1 MKTRRDILL
10 GIVAGAAGFG
20 LISYRAVAWSTEE
33 MSPESAAAFAA
44 ACRSTPSNRA
54 GENHAGLITS
64 ARQDLL
70 RRIAQGLLPAGAT
83 EQVGCP
89 ICGCS
94 FVATADAG
102 N

>member
-1 MKTRRDILL
+1 MKNRRDILL

-20 LISYRAVAWSTEE
+20 LHSNRATAWYFDD
-33 MSPESAAAFAA
+33 MSPDTAAAFAA
-44 ACRSTPSNRA
+44 ACKPA
-54 GENHAGLITS
+54 GDDHTGLIAS

-70 RRIAQGLLPAGAT
+70 QRIAQGLLPAGAA

-94 FVATADAG
+94 FVVSADG
-102 N
+102 TN